1 MTKDDL
7 EADRKMFARVSEI
20 DEVMNKV
27 KRCSRLCGKG
37 KDGLSYLWYG
47 ETIRA
52 MKEALELLGY
62 KVTKQTEPKDDLFDY
77 CPRCGMRILSKW
89 YKPKGEE

>member
-1 MTKDDL
+1 MTKAELQQL

-27 KRCSRLCGKG
+27 KRCSRLCGKS

-47 ETIRA
+47 ETIRS

-62 KVTKQTEPKDDLFDY
+62 KVTK
-77 CPRCGMRILSKW
+77 
-89 YKPKGEE
+89 GEER